1 MTTQTIDETVLAAY
15 LKGELDP
22 EGSEAV
28 ERWYD
33 ASAENQRLLGQVYL
47 VFISR
52 SRGQSPLSGSTNTCR
67 AR

>member
-33 ASAENQRLLGQVYL
+33 ASAENPSGR
-47 VFISR
+47 
-52 SRGQSPLSGSTNTCR
+52 LSGGRPSVP
-67 AR
+67 